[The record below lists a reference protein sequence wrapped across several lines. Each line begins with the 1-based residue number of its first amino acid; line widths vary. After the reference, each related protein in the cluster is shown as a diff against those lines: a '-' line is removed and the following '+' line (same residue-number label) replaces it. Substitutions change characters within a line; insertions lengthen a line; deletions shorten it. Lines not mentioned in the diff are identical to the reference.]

1 MKVQNSVCLVEQ
13 NLSKRSAE
21 MELKDVVC
29 PECGRNIKIDVEKE
43 CNFCFQCGYKIIT
56 KRCIDSAPLDKIDLE
71 EKLEEVSFYYQI
83 SKQRKEALNRE
94 KNPAFYLKGQDLLL
108 DLSNM
113 FENDYRIWWELS
125 KPLDYLY
132 AEEVND
138 INRIYYF
145 NEKYFDKALDLANIK
160 EKKELILK
168 YEEYEQKKIE
178 IEKKYNETLK
188 KERKRKEEQEA
199 AERKKREEQEA
210 AEKRRIEE
218 EKWRCEEKER
228 RRREE
233 EENLRKLEEEK
244 KQKREQ
250 EIARQL
256 EEDNRWLYQK
266 ILENNYSMLDDTYFK
281 FETVGKKE
289 YIGIFKKISN
299 FLYLMSFS
307 FDKSKRTLYREQSI
321 VVQVGEQRQI
331 IKLDRKPIKVK
342 QSLSVESILIISSD
356 GKGGLTIGGQ
366 ELRKDIEYVM
376 NVIRSAKKPLVS
388 IDKIFN

>member
-1 MKVQNSVCLVEQ
+1 M
-13 NLSKRSAE
+13 
-21 MELKDVVC
+21 
-29 PECGRNIKIDVEKE
+29 
-43 CNFCFQCGYKIIT
+43 
-56 KRCIDSAPLDKIDLE
+56 
-71 EKLEEVSFYYQI
+71 
-83 SKQRKEALNRE
+83 RKYTEALNRE